1 MNTIGTVLSSTGTV
15 EEKLASLGGSMTG
28 LSSDAMSAIA
38 DLILAG
44 RNLQTMSEAQTQTV
58 SRIKGIRDTQG
69 KWESLT
75 AADRQSFVSENMGLF
90 MTNGQ

>member
-15 EEKLASLGGSMTG
+15 EEKLASLGGAMTG

-44 RNLQTMSEAQTQTV
+44 RALQTMSETQTQTV

-69 KWESLT
+69 K
-75 AADRQSFVSENMGLF
+75 
-90 MTNGQ
+90 